1 MIEIKIDNKKIHID
15 PRLTIKMYQKI
26 QLNPDRYTTPTEIL
40 SLYLDLEPD
49 ELKGLPVDQIRYV
62 EEIINKHN
70 EEPKTDI
77 VLTFEFGGVNY
88 GMENDWGN
96 MTWGQW
102 TDLEVYS
109 QKDKIQDNIHIIMA
123 LLYRPI
129 RVINNKKYELE
140 EYDAKKVMI
149 RAELFKDLP
158 VEYWFGA
165 STFFL
170 LMSTIYIKNMESS
183 MKAMTMLQKMVR
195 RGMRILPKWAQ
206 PRRLQDFILSSP
218 FNLRKEI

>member
-1 MIEIKIDNKKIHID
+1 MIEIKIDKNKIKID
-15 PRLTIKMYQKI
+15 PRLTIKMYQKV
-26 QLNPDRYTTPTEIL
+26 QVNPDRYTTPTEIL
-40 SLYLDLEPD
+40 CLYLDLEPQ
-49 ELKGLPVDQIRYV
+49 ELKDLPVDQIKYV
-62 EEIINKHN
+62 EDIINKHN

-77 VLTFEFGGVNY
+77 VLTFEFNGVNY

-109 QKDKIQDNIHIIMA
+109 QKDRIHDNIHTIMA

-129 RVINNKKYELE
+129 KIVDGKKYELE
-140 EYDAKKVMI
+140 KYDASKVMD
-149 RAELFKDLP
+149 RAEKFKNLP

-183 MKAMTMLQKMVR
+183 MRAMTLLQKIVM
-195 RGMRILPKWAQ
+195 RGMKILPKWAQ
-206 PRRLQDFILSSP
+206 PKRLQDFILSSP
-218 FNLRKEI
+218 SNLLKAI